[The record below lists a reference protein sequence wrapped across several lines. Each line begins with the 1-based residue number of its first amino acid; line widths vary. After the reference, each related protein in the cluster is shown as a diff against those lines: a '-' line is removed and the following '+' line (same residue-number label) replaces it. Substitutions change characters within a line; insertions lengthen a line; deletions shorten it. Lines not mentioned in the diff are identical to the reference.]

1 MDDLG
6 AALQSAEQEFATLNT
21 RYKDIVS
28 RMKAEGNDSLKSDG
42 DGVNGSSAQLSS
54 ALGPLL
60 DELEAKGKQVNLL
73 KQVYQQA
80 SNSSINPLR
89 RIVHSPEAIRRKTAS
104 LRLLNEYRQLERD
117 ARSSPPHHR
126 NASSSSFFSDH
137 EQFY

>member
-1 MDDLG
+1 MDDLS
-6 AALQSAEQEFATLNT
+6 AALQSAETEFATLNA

-28 RMKAEGNDSLKSDG
+28 RMKAEGSSG
-42 DGVNGSSAQLSS
+42 SGSSAQLSS

-117 ARSSPPHHR
+117 ARSSPPHQR
-126 NASSSSFFSDH
+126 NTSSSFFSDH
-137 EQFY
+137 E